1 MRCVSVP
8 ILILQIRGR
17 AYGTRTCTLLLP
29 LFLNSAER
37 KGSSCAWRPALAVE
51 ENWPSAATV
60 GRVGSVQ
67 SGLGGKGRGREAR
80 AAHLAVSAAGD
91 SGMEEIYAKFVSQ
104 KINKTRWRP
113 VPAGS
118 LQTAETFATGS
129 WDNEVPPTPGPGSP
143 RLLPPSRNR
152 APASRARILS
162 PFRSCR
168 RPPSP
173 RVPIWAS
180 VALSPPE
187 SPTVFLSLDSR
198 CVRIGPVPSPLF

>member
-29 LFLNSAER
+29 LFLNSSER
-37 KGSSCAWRPALAVE
+37 KGSSCAWRPALAAE

-129 WDNEVPPTPGPGSP
+129 WDNEVPPPLPGRG
-143 RLLPPSRNR
+143 
-152 APASRARILS
+152 APASSHPPGTA
-162 PFRSCR
+162 P
-168 RPPSP
+168 RPPAREFSRP
-173 RVPIWAS
+173 FDP
-180 VALSPPE
+180 VAVLRPPE
-187 SPTVFLSLDSR
+187 SPSGPRLPCPPQSHRR
-198 CVRIGPVPSPLF
+198 CF